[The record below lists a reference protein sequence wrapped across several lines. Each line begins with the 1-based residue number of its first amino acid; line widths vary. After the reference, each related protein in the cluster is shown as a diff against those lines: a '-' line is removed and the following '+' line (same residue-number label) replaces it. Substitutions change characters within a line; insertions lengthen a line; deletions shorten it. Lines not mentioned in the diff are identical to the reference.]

1 MRPFKVRVSKAQPS
15 LSQPPKVQI
24 NYPII
29 DAWAD
34 GFIPEI
40 ADKVICLTNPDHHKR
55 ERYSGSL
62 ESRNYENDFHAAHDA
77 TFNPNGHEPPVTS
90 SVRTVINGER
100 LDLSV

>member
-1 MRPFKVRVSKAQPS
+1 MRPFKVRAGEAQPS
-15 LSQPPKVQI
+15 LSRPPKVQI

-34 GFIPEI
+34 DFIPPEI

-62 ESRNYENDFHAAHDA
+62 EFRNY
-77 TFNPNGHEPPVTS
+77 
-90 SVRTVINGER
+90 
-100 LDLSV
+100 